1 MSTSGSTRC
10 GTKHLPFLYWF
21 QKYSI
26 DGVPEWETPAVD
38 QTALIPWGLE
48 RHFRRTGD
56 LDFVTSV
63 WPMIEQ
69 ACKVCCGDSGGHPGL
84 RLLEDLNLISSAG
97 SRDQHFGAF
106 LYSNACVVA
115 GLRAAA
121 RLAEKLGHDE
131 LKRAVERLRR
141 PDLERRDPADDRHQP
156 GQEPRSHRPGDRPIP
171 VRLGGLQ
178 AARASG
184 PTTPT
189 CWSSIRPRLTS
200 LRLSLA
206 VPFGLLPASDPRL
219 LRTAEAIL
227 RAHEAQ
233 KGDPNVLSQS
243 IYEPAGF
250 RSRAAREPILTTS
263 PARRLSG
270 WPGS

>member
-1 MSTSGSTRC
+1 MRQR
-10 GTKHLPFLYWF
+10 HRPFLYWF

-48 RHFRRTGD
+48 RHYRRTGD
-56 LDFVTSV
+56 LDFVASV

-84 RLLEDLNLISSAG
+84 RMLEDLNLISSAG

-131 LKRAVERLRR
+131 SNERWSALRR
-141 PDLERRDPADDRHQP
+141 SDLERGDPAGRRHQP
-156 GQEPRSHRPGDRPIP
+156 RQEPGADRPGVGPIP
-171 VRLGGLQ
+171 QCTQ
-178 AARASG
+178 ACRSCAASG
-184 PTTPT
+184 PTTL
-189 CWSSIRPRLTS
+189 I
-200 LRLSLA
+200 
-206 VPFGLLPASDPRL
+206 F
-219 LRTAEAIL
+219 
-227 RAHEAQ
+227 
-233 KGDPNVLSQS
+233 
-243 IYEPAGF
+243 
-250 RSRAAREPILTTS
+250 
-263 PARRLSG
+263 
-270 WPGS
+270 